1 MPRANSSS
9 KKDEKDKKPVEVEKL
24 LSFSIISA
32 REGKSERGD
41 WILATVKINGV
52 TIYGCRPVTYK
63 TKDGK
68 EADFLSFPEEKV
80 GDKYYKRAYIPLSSE
95 DQQTICN
102 AIYKAL
108 DEK

>member
-1 MPRANSSS
+1 MPRTS
-9 KKDEKDKKPVEVEKL
+9 DKKGSNKKEQEFEKL
-24 LSFSIISA
+24 EGFSVVSA
-32 REGKSERGD
+32 REGESKRGS

-63 TKDGK
+63 TQEGK
-68 EADFLSFPEEKV
+68 EADFLAFPEEKV
-80 GDKYYKRAYIPLSSE
+80 GDKYYKRAYIPLSAE